1 MVRCYFGN
9 NNELSEK
16 WMVRVMNFGQD
27 RPTDVPQVNYKMKIN
42 ANDLNEWSKMVM
54 LEIKNDAQL
63 FPDDWG
69 TLGQFLQTNDGIDFT
84 TLLKTDAIMAYQ
96 FAVDFAHDI
105 LLDVEQRYGLPFDQ
119 KPVYQ
124 LNTVEAIEIKE
135 QTLLIQG
142 KAFILETN

>member
-27 RPTDVPQVNYKMKIN
+27 RPTDVPQVIYKMKIN
-42 ANDLNEWSKMVM
+42 ANDLNEWSKIVM

-84 TLLKTDAIMAYQ
+84 TLLQTDAIMAYQ

-135 QTLLIQG
+135 HTLLIQG

>member
-84 TLLKTDAIMAYQ
+84 TLLQTDAIMAYQ